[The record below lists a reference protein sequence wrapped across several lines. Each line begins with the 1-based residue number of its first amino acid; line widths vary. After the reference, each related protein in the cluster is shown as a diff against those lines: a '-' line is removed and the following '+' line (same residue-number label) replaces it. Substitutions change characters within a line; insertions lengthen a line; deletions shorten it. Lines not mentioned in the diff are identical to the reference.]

1 MELPKELDTGKL
13 APEVAEKLNVCY
25 GDGSIFFSEGNPEG
39 AGSNC
44 MRMNFSG
51 QPEEVITENL
61 KTGQFLQ
68 REIRAGRYIMLNR
81 LREV

>member
-1 MELPKELDTGKL
+1 MELPKDLDTGKL

-51 QPEEVITENL
+51 QPEQVITENL
-61 KTGQFLQ
+61 EKLGNFFKEKLEQGGTSC
-68 REIRAGRYIMLNR
+68 
-81 LREV
+81 